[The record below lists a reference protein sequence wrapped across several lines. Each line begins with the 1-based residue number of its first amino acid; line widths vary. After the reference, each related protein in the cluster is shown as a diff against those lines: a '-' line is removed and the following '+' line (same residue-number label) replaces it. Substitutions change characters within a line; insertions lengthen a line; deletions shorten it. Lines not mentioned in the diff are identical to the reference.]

1 MKFNFALALPISVP
15 LLFLSTLADA
25 KLIKRGGASD
35 DLGQITPYYIAPLD
49 SGYWLGLGVAGPGVA
64 EFIAFPELVQTDPVP
79 FANRSGKVENRDSLD
94 QCSPAPDVCEY
105 EFLLGERL
113 IVEGHSIS
121 FGLAEG
127 VTTSFTWSLYEA
139 KSKVVNNIY
148 GAEIF
153 TWEPTSINYAGVN
166 GQIDVLLNTVFPID
180 LAPGLYQIGL
190 TSTYTAPSK
199 MEFGY
204 LDEFTTKEKD
214 EDLYRWHASS
224 NTFTT
229 SMSRRYNLTLEVNA
243 PNQLSIFGVI
253 MGLLLCSRMIF
264 KKQPED

>member
-166 GQIDVLLNTVFPID
+166 GQIDVLLNTVFPMILRLD
-180 LAPGLYQIGL
+180 FIKSVSHLHILHLLHQAKWNLVIWMNSL
-190 TSTYTAPSK
+190 RRRKTKIYTVG
-199 MEFGY
+199 M
-204 LDEFTTKEKD
+204 
-214 EDLYRWHASS
+214 H
-224 NTFTT
+224 
-229 SMSRRYNLTLEVNA
+229 
-243 PNQLSIFGVI
+243 QVI
-253 MGLLLCSRMIF
+253 LLLLQSLV
-264 KKQPED
+264 DTT